1 MVSLLYDK
9 ELRISNV
16 EQIKAIPKV
25 TEPGYLN
32 NFDTLVIPIIENT
45 PHEEDLTPFLE
56 DCLKEYPAAVAV
68 IVRRHGI
75 YIWGENVWKAK
86 ILNEAIDYLLELA
99 VKMRGLGIPT
109 AGPLGCEKVC
119 HAHELYDDDSLH
131 PKKRV
136 RRV

>member
-1 MVSLLYDK
+1 MVSLLYDT
-9 ELRISNV
+9 EFRISNI

-25 TEPGYLN
+25 TESGYLD

-56 DCLKEYPAAVAV
+56 ETLEKYPAAVAI

-75 YIWGENVWKAK
+75 YVWGESVWKAK

-109 AGPLGCEKVC
+109 AGPLGCEKQC
-119 HAHELYDDDSLH
+119 KAHELSEI
-131 PKKRV
+131 
-136 RRV
+136 